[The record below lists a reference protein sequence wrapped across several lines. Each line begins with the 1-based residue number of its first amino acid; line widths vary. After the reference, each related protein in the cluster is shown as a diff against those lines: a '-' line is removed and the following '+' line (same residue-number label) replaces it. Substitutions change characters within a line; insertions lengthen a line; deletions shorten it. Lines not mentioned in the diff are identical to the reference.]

1 MSSPLPPGAL
11 PWYHPRRVVDDAA
24 TVGAIVALALYWLF
38 ACATN
43 ALGGRDEVH
52 ETRAPL
58 LDGDRAADEDEWAEA
73 RAALCP
79 VEGRVTLPVHPTG
92 WPEPEPRPNL
102 TSAARVVRKKPKSSP
117 TSASSFSSSSEDEDP
132 DPDPNRHR
140 DVFELHHETYPPAE
154 GSPRPAPVVLLL
166 NPTGGSAL
174 GWVLSGAVAHLQSRG
189 FRVLLLDFRGQG
201 RSDTPSP
208 GPYTVKQM
216 ALDIAATLHALRLDR
231 VHVVGYSLGAA
242 VALQLAVLDAAR
254 RASPSPSPS
263 SSPSPRGARR
273 PRGFKRWV
281 LARVGRGGD
290 SRAESEDERARSPP
304 LLSSLSLFGFT
315 SDMFDGKSPVRRAAT
330 RLLASEG
337 FVRALG
343 VRRFGRLLA
352 SMMRF
357 NWRAIDDGGGYPVA
371 IETDAAVLRD
381 TDEPAE
387 TIKNDDDGSYSSNRR
402 APRAR
407 LLDTRALRLMQTL
420 GNDIDGYA
428 WTVRSWLDFD
438 VADELASVEIPAM
451 HVHAAG
457 EDLAG
462 HTRWKKEKDAA
473 ALRRGRVV
481 DVPGPYGHGL
491 PYEATAA
498 FVDAVGDFVDR
509 VERGE
514 G

>member
-1 MSSPLPPGAL
+1 MPSPLPPGAL

-24 TVGAIVALALYWLF
+24 TVGVIVALTFYWLF
-38 ACATN
+38 ASATN
-43 ALGGRDEVH
+43 ALGRRDEVE

-58 LDGDRAADEDEWAEA
+58 LGDRTADEGEWAEA
-73 RAALCP
+73 RAALRP
-79 VEGRVTLPVHPTG
+79 VEGRVTIPVHPTR
-92 WPEPEPRPNL
+92 WPEPAPRLNF
-102 TSAARVVRKKPKSSP
+102 TTAARVVRKKPKSSP
-117 TSASSFSSSSEDEDP
+117 TSASSFSSSSEDDDP
-132 DPDPNRHR
+132 DPDRHR

-154 GSPRPAPVVLLL
+154 GSSRPAPVVLLL

-174 GWVLSGAVAHLQSRG
+174 AWVLSGAVAHLQSRG

-201 RSDTPSP
+201 RSETPSP
-208 GPYTVKQM
+208 GPYTVEQM
-216 ALDIAATLHALRLDR
+216 ALDVAATLHALRLDR

-242 VALQLAVLDAAR
+242 VALQLAVLDAVH

-263 SSPSPRGARR
+263 SSPSPSPRGARR
-273 PRGFKRWV
+273 PRGFKHWV
-281 LARVGRGGD
+281 LARVGRGAEY
-290 SRAESEDERARSPP
+290 SRANSEAERAHSPP
-304 LLSSLSLFGFT
+304 LLSSVSLFGFT
-315 SDMFDGKSPVRRAAT
+315 SDMFDGASPARRAAT

-352 SMMRF
+352 CMMRF
-357 NWRAIDDGGGYPVA
+357 NWRAIDDGGGYHH
-371 IETDAAVLRD
+371 
-381 TDEPAE
+381 EPAE
-387 TIKNDDDGSYSSNRR
+387 TIRNDKKNDSSYSTRR
-402 APRAR
+402 RVPRAR
-407 LLDTRALRLMQTL
+407 LLDTRALRLLQTL
-420 GNDIDGYA
+420 GNDIDWYA
-428 WTVRSWLDFD
+428 WTVRSWLYFD
-438 VADELASVEIPAM
+438 VADQLASVEIPAM

-457 EDLAG
+457 EFLAG